1 MKKYTTSILNLLLL
15 AALSQGTVLAQKQS
29 APISVKTGTNEA
41 DRAARVQANLKII
54 QESSDVN
61 KQAIAMLALQPIA
74 RGESISVIIPFLQKN
89 HLAGPA
95 ARLLVKLAPYGQEQ
109 VGKAVLGAMQNGN
122 AAYQKDMIQALTDM
136 NYKAAGTAI
145 EALYPSSDQRTN
157 QLILKAI
164 ATLGSPN
171 ASKILKEQ
179 AAKAN
184 GAYEPTQALE
194 SYLAFIKS
202 SKDVNGLNSL
212 NVTSWPAGSQI
223 KVSEVLLSKSK
234 TPVAYLLGAFA
245 KTSNNEVEA
254 YLVKHLMK
262 YAKASDASQVAAAFS
277 KWSDAKKTSFVQAAG
292 NAKVAWALPQVT
304 VAETS
309 KNTGLRTAAS
319 IARLRIQGNAGL
331 AKVWA
336 TASNGDVDGIA
347 VGEVASNLAANNFF
361 EKNVASYSQ
370 LSASQQTILLIYAS
384 YRQWPAIKSHV
395 WNAVQSNEATRAAAY
410 QVLFRW
416 VSPADF
422 DIIAQKLSNA
432 SSESE
437 VKHLQ
442 SCVTQIQ
449 KMDPSVASKV
459 NGYAVKAKNQL
470 NWIPFVSEAES
481 LSWLGDLVKKSKN
494 LEAIKA
500 YVKSNGKATQNVTQQ
515 ILRYRNALDLTQDM
529 DTRALVFRGLG
540 RCPSLS
546 AMRTLQIGLQEANA
560 RSVAAD
566 GLATLFVGN
575 PALQSQMTKAW
586 VLEAMP
592 FVSSVDLRA
601 SAQKAIDALGNKQGF
616 YSMFNG
622 KDLSGWKGLVEN
634 PVKRRAMS
642 ADSLAIKQ
650 VKADENM
657 RNGWY
662 AKDDELHFTGHGDNL
677 CSVKDYQDFEMYVDW
692 KIEKDGD
699 AGIYLRGAPQ
709 VQIWDISRVNVG
721 ANVGSGG
728 LYNNQINA
736 KNPLKLAD
744 NPVEEWNTFYIK
756 MVGER
761 VTVYLNGEL
770 VVDNTILEN
779 YWDRKI
785 PIFVKDAIEL
795 QAHGN
800 HIVYRNIYVKEL
812 ESQPLQTLSEEE
824 KAQGFELLF
833 DGSSLFKWTGN
844 TTDYVPENGNLVI
857 YPKRGGKGNLF
868 TKNEYANFHFKFDFQ
883 LTPGANNGLG
893 IRAPLTGDAAYVGME
908 LQILDNTAPVY
919 ANLQAYQ
926 YHGSVYGIIP
936 AKKGF
941 LKPVGEWN
949 QQEVIAEG
957 NRIKVILNGEVILD
971 GDIAEATKGGTPDHK
986 EHPGLFNPK
995 GHIGFLGHGNEL
1007 KFRNIRVKEL
1017 VPVETKSKKR
1027 K

>member
-1 MKKYTTSILNLLLL
+1 MKKYTTTLLLVLLLGAL
-15 AALSQGTVLAQKQS
+15 AQGPIMAQKQ
-29 APISVKTGTNEA
+29 ATPISVKTGANES
-41 DRAARVQANLKII
+41 DRDARVQANLKII

-61 KQAIAMLALQPIA
+61 AQAIAMLALQPIA
-74 RGESISVIIPFLQKN
+74 RAESIPLIIPFLQKN

-95 ARLLVKLAPYGQEQ
+95 ARLLVKLAPFGQDQ
-109 VGKAVLGAMQNGN
+109 VGKALVAALQNGP
-122 AAYQKDMIQALTDM
+122 ATYQKDMIQALTDI
-136 NYKAAGTAI
+136 NYKAAGSAI
-145 EALYPSSDQRTN
+145 EALWPSADQRTN
-157 QLILKAI
+157 QLILKAL
-164 ATLGSPN
+164 ATLGTSN
-171 ASKILKEQ
+171 AAKILREQ
-179 AAKAN
+179 AAKAH
-184 GAYEPTQALE
+184 GLYEPTQALE
-194 SYLAFIKS
+194 SYLNFVKA
-202 SKDVNGLNSL
+202 SKDAQGLSQL
-212 NVTSWPAGSQI
+212 DISSWPAGSQTR
-223 KVSEVLLSKSK
+223 VYDVLLAKSA
-234 TPVAYLLGAFA
+234 TPVPFLLGAFSKA
-245 KTSNNEVEA
+245 SNLEVEA
-254 YLVKHLMK
+254 YLLKHLMK
-262 YAKASDASQVAAAFS
+262 RASFSQAASIAAAFG
-277 KWSDAKKTSFVQAAG
+277 KWSDSKKTLFVQAAG
-292 NAKVAWALPQVT
+292 NVKASWALALVT
-304 VAETS
+304 QGEAS
-309 KNTGLRTAAS
+309 KNASVRTSAC
-319 IARLRIQGNAGL
+319 IARLKIQGTAGL
-331 AKVWA
+331 AKVWSIA
-336 TASNGDVDGIA
+336 ASSEVDGIA
-347 VGEVASNLAANNFF
+347 LGEVASNLAANSFF
-361 EKNVASYSQ
+361 EKAMSSYNRS
-370 LSASQQTILLIYAS
+370 SASQQTVLLIYAS

-410 QVLFRW
+410 QVLNRW
-416 VSPADF
+416 VTAADF
-422 DIIAQKLSNA
+422 DIVAQKLSDA
-432 SSESE
+432 SSETE

-442 SCVTQIQ
+442 NCITQIQ
-449 KMDPSVASKV
+449 KLDPSVSSKV
-459 NGYAVKAKNQL
+459 NAYAVKAKHQL

-481 LSWLGDLVKKSKN
+481 LVWLGDLVKKSKN

-515 ILRYRNALDLTQDM
+515 ILRYRKALDLTQDM
-529 DTRALVFRGLG
+529 DTRALVYRGLG

-546 AMRTLQIGLQEANA
+546 SMRTLQIGLQEANA
-560 RSVAAD
+560 RSIAAD
-566 GLATLFVGN
+566 GLANLFVNN
-575 PALQSQMTKAW
+575 PELQSQMTKAW
-586 VLEAMP
+586 VMEAMP
-592 FVSSVDLRA
+592 FISSADLRT
-601 SAQKAIDALGNKQGF
+601 SVQKAVDALGNKVGY

-622 KDLSGWKGLVEN
+622 KDLSGWKGLVDN
-634 PVKRRAMS
+634 PVKRRLMS

-650 VKADENM
+650 AKADARM
-657 RNGWY
+657 REGWY

-709 VQIWDISRVNVG
+709 VQIWDIARVNVG

-728 LYNNQINA
+728 LYNNQVNP

-744 NPVEEWNTFYIK
+744 NPVEDWNTFYIK

-812 ESQPLQTLSEEE
+812 EPQALQTLSEEE

-833 DGSSLFKWTGN
+833 DGSSLFQWTGN
-844 TTDYVPENGNLVI
+844 TIDYVPENGDLVI

-868 TKNEYANFHFKFDFQ
+868 TKKEYANFHFKFDFK

-919 ANLQAYQ
+919 ANLQPYQ

-949 QQEVIAEG
+949 QQEVIADG

-1007 KFRNIRVKEL
+1007 RFRNIRVKEL
-1017 VPVETKSKKR
+1017 VPIETKSKKR

>member
-1 MKKYTTSILNLLLL
+1 MKKYTTSILNLLLIGAL
-15 AALSQGTVLAQKQS
+15 AQVPMLAQKQPT
-29 APISVKTGTNEA
+29 AISVKTGGNEA
-41 DRAARVQANLKII
+41 DRAARVQANLKIV
-54 QESSDVN
+54 QESTDVN
-61 KQAIAMLALQPIA
+61 AQAIAMLALQPIA
-74 RGESISVIIPFLQKN
+74 RAESIPVIIPFLQKN

-95 ARLLVKLAPYGQEQ
+95 ARLLVKLAPFGQDQ
-109 VGKAVLGAMQNGN
+109 VGKALIAALQQGN
-122 AAYQKDMIQALTDM
+122 AAYQKDMIQALTDI
-136 NYKAAGTAI
+136 NYKAAGSAI
-145 EALYPSSDQRTN
+145 EALWPSTDQRTN

-164 ATLGSPN
+164 STLGSAN
-171 ASKILKEQ
+171 AAKILKEQ
-179 AAKAN
+179 ATKAN

-194 SYLAFIKS
+194 AYLSFVKA
-202 SKDVNGLNSL
+202 SKDASALSQL
-212 NVTSWPAGSQI
+212 NVISWPAGSQI

-234 TPVAYLLGAFA
+234 APVPYLLGAFA
-245 KTSNNEVEA
+245 KANNNELEA
-254 YLVKHLMK
+254 YLVKHLIK
-262 YAKASDASQVAAAFS
+262 HAKTSDAGIIAAAFG
-277 KWSDAKKTSFVQAAG
+277 KFSDAKKTSFVQAAG
-292 NAKVAWALPQVT
+292 NAKVAWALTQIST
-304 VAETS
+304 AEAS
-309 KNTGLRTAAS
+309 KNASLRTAAS
-319 IARLRIQGNAGL
+319 IARLKIQGNAGL

-336 TASNGDVDGIA
+336 TAAATEVDGIA
-347 VGEVASNLAANNFF
+347 VGEVASNLAANSFF
-361 EKNVASYSQ
+361 EKMLGSYAT
-370 LSASQQTILLIYAS
+370 LSASQQTMLIIYAS

-410 QVLFRW
+410 QVLYRW
-416 VSPADF
+416 VSAADF
-422 DIIAQKLSNA
+422 DIIAQKLSSA
-432 SSESE
+432 SNESE

-442 SCVTQIQ
+442 NCITQIQ
-449 KMDPSVASKV
+449 KLDPSLATKV
-459 NGYAVKAKNQL
+459 NSYALKAKNQL
-470 NWIPFVSEAES
+470 NWVPFVSEAES
-481 LSWLGDLVKKSKN
+481 LVWLGDLVKKTKN

-515 ILRYRNALDLTQDM
+515 ILRYRKVLDLTQDM

-575 PALQSQMTKAW
+575 PALQGQMTKAW

-592 FVSSVDLRA
+592 FISSAELRA
-601 SAQKAIDALGNKQGF
+601 STQKAIDALGNKVGF

-657 RNGWY
+657 RKGWY

-692 KIEKDGD
+692 KIEKAGD

-709 VQIWDISRVNVG
+709 VQIWDISLLKVG

-736 KNPLKLAD
+736 KNPLMVAD

-812 ESQPLQTLSEEE
+812 EPQPLQTLSEEE

-868 TKNEYANFHFKFDFQ
+868 TKNEYANFHFKFEFQ

-919 ANLQAYQ
+919 ANLQPYQ

-957 NRIKVILNGEVILD
+957 NHIKVILNGEVILD